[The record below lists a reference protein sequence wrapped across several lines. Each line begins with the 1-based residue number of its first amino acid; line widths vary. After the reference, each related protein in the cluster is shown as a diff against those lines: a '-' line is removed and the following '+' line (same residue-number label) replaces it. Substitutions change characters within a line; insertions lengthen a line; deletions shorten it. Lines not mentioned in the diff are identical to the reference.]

1 MGTPVFEKA
10 LPSHQWMFAKLSSP
24 LRDFVLVFPQI
35 FHGYSAP
42 MGAES
47 CRTPEFGEKQLFDFA
62 RKWWARQGLNL

>member
-1 MGTPVFEKA
+1 
-10 LPSHQWMFAKLSSP
+10 MFAKLSSP